1 MVTPED
7 CSWFFIKQCKLNLL
21 PKQIFECYAFS
32 KQTIIADHEKD
43 SALKYRKMV
52 FMEFLEM
59 IARIALTYFKNIE
72 AEEWPLTKK
81 IQSLMDE
88 IFPVLGHKRVE

>member
-1 MVTPED
+1 
-7 CSWFFIKQCKLNLL
+7 
-21 PKQIFECYAFS
+21 
-32 KQTIIADHEKD
+32 
-43 SALKYRKMV
+43 MV

-88 IFPVLGHKRVE
+88 IFPVLGHKRVEQVTIINEFSESDDEY